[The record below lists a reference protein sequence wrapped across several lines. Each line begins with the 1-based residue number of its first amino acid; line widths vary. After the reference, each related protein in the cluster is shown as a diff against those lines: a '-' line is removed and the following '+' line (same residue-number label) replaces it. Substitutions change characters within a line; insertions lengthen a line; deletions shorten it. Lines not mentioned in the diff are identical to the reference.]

1 MVRRTMRRTG
11 ARSKRRIRGGN
22 RFMSFLKRANKF
34 LRKTGAVSAISGA
47 LGKAGLPYASNISK
61 YSKMA
66 GYGYGRRGMG
76 LRLAG
81 RGLSTS
87 GGMCG
92 HRRIRRRRR

>member
-1 MVRRTMRRTG
+1 MRRTG

-22 RFMSFLKRANKF
+22 RFMSFLKKANKF
-34 LRKTGAVSAISGA
+34 LRKTGAVSKISGA
-47 LGKAGLPYASNISK
+47 LASAGVPYAGKVSAISRQL
-61 YSKMA
+61 

-92 HRRIRRRRR
+92 RRRIRRQRR